1 MPFIFTYY
9 IFLSNITFKFETIV
23 PTIDL
28 SSTRRQKQSNEDP
41 KLLTVLPCFGFSRNQ
56 NR

>member
-23 PTIDL
+23 PTIYL
-28 SSTRRQKQSNEDP
+28 PQED
-41 KLLTVLPCFGFSRNQ
+41 K
-56 NR
+56 NRATKILNS